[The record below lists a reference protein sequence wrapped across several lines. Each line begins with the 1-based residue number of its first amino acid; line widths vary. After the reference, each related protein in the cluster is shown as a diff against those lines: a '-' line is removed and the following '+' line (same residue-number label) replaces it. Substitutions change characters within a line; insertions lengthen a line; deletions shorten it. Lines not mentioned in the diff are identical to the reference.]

1 MSLMILDKV
10 SINNFDTLLNISQTS
25 FSEFL
30 IIVSNLSINIK
41 GSTNFSWLMFFAI
54 FSEISLSSAI
64 IFSAKVIDELDGL
77 KNKSETKEKAQDAIR
92 EIRKHQKKRNI
103 SFNTSKVDNLP
114 EDLNKKSP
122 DNMILSV
129 ALQYQKRNPIL
140 LTNDK
145 VLQIKAEMLEIPAKT
160 ITELTSLL
168 SLSKRN
174 RTNNR
179 KKR

>member
-1 MSLMILDKV
+1 
-10 SINNFDTLLNISQTS
+10 
-25 FSEFL
+25 
-30 IIVSNLSINIK
+30 
-41 GSTNFSWLMFFAI
+41 
-54 FSEISLSSAI
+54 
-64 IFSAKVIDELDGL
+64 
-77 KNKSETKEKAQDAIR
+77 
-92 EIRKHQKKRNI
+92 
-103 SFNTSKVDNLP
+103 
-114 EDLNKKSP
+114 
-122 DNMILSV
+122 MILSV

-145 VLQIKAEMLEIPAKT
+145 GLQIKAEMLEIPAKT